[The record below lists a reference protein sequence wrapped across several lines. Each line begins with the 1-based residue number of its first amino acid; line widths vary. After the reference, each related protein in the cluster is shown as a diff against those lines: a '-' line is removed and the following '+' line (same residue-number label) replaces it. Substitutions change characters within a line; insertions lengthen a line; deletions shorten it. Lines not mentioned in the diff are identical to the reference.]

1 MFRRPVVGTVELD
14 QVDRHHWRMVL
25 TVFQVDNNRTDQFG
39 RKVTV
44 CANWRFLFSA
54 FGLFATLISTARAE
68 PNEWEYPVLRGDTL
82 IGIAKRYFVDPAKW
96 ADLQKRNGVRNPYK
110 LQPNS
115 VLRVPI
121 EWLREVPVT
130 ASVAVLQGSASV
142 KRGEENK
149 PIALG
154 DTLLPGDVVQ
164 TGKDSSVALQLVDGS
179 KLLVL
184 KESELKL
191 DRLSSF
197 PKTGMAATELQLA
210 RGRVESQVK
219 KFKGAASRY
228 EIRTPMAQLGVRGT
242 DFRVGVDEG
251 SSSSEVLEGGVKASA
266 NAATVEV
273 QKGFGTR
280 IALGQPPSA
289 PIELLPAPDLSPIP
303 TLVDRTPIRFRWA
316 PSQNATGYRVQIERN
331 QQSDAILDD
340 ALFKTTEASF
350 PDLPDG
356 KYAMRVRAIDA
367 NGLEGYNATR
377 DIIVKARPEP
387 PFLKTPEDKIVVRGE
402 HPEFKWAKV
411 SEAARYHFQL
421 ARDAALSEKIID
433 SHELENTEFAVA
445 KPLAPGEYFWRVA
458 SLRSSGD
465 QGPFGDV
472 QHFTLKAI
480 PVVDGNPVPPQISEK
495 TLTLQWKGGSPGQS
509 YHMQLA
515 RNRDFSPLL
524 KDERLSD
531 PKIEFQR
538 PAAGAIFM
546 RVKAID
552 NDGYEGPFG
561 SPQEIEV
568 APNYPLI
575 KLKADREKAK
585 FTWPAGLEGQKLHV
599 QVARTGHF
607 EPLLLDLITDT
618 TDAEIQRPAGS
629 EFFVRTRR
637 IDSDGYTEEFS
648 KAERFTLSEPF
659 ATLEQPI
666 LEKGKLTFKWT
677 VPLPNQK
684 FRFQVARDAAFNSL
698 VHDITQA
705 ENHLS
710 VKSPGAGR
718 YYLRVA
724 VVDQDGFVAP
734 YGPAQHVDVP
744 RNYWPLLLLLP
755 LLLL

>member
-1 MFRRPVVGTVELD
+1 VA
-14 QVDRHHWRMVL
+14 L
-25 TVFQVDNNRTDQFG
+25 TVFLFHNILTNQSG
-39 RKVTV
+39 RKVTI
-44 CANWRFLFSA
+44 CANKHALFFA
-54 FGLFATLISTARAE
+54 FSFFAALSFPTHADPT
-68 PNEWEYPVLRGDTL
+68 EWEYSVQRGDTL
-82 IGIAKRYFVDPAKW
+82 IGVAKRYFADPGKW
-96 ADLQKRNGVRNPYK
+96 ADLQKLNGVRNPYK
-110 LQPNS
+110 LQLNS

-142 KRGEENK
+142 KRGDEK
-149 PIALG
+149 KSIALG
-154 DTLLPGDVVQ
+154 DSLLPGDIVQ
-164 TGKDSSVALQLVDGS
+164 TDKDSSVVLQLVDGS

-191 DRLSSF
+191 DRLGSF

-219 KFKGAASRY
+219 KFTGAASRY

-289 PIELLPAPDLSPIP
+289 PVELLPAPDLSPIP
-303 TLVDRTPIRFRWA
+303 ALVDRTPIRFRWV
-316 PSQNATGYRVQIERN
+316 PSQNAAAYRVQIEQN
-331 QQSDAILDD
+331 KQSDAILDE

-377 DIIVKARPEP
+377 EIVVKARPEP
-387 PFLKTPEDKIVVRGE
+387 PFLQSPGDKIVVRGDR
-402 HPEFKWAKV
+402 PEFKWAKV
-411 SEAARYHFQL
+411 SEAALYHFQL

-433 SHELENTEFAVA
+433 SHKLENTEFTVA
-445 KPLAPGEYFWRVA
+445 KPLTPGEYYWRVA
-458 SLRSSGD
+458 SLRASGD

-480 PVVDGNPVPPQISEK
+480 PVVDGNPVPPKISEK

-509 YHMQLA
+509 YQLQLA

-524 KDERLSD
+524 KDEHLRE

-552 NDGYEGPFG
+552 SDGYEGPFG
-561 SPQEIEV
+561 SPQEIQV

-575 KLKADREKAK
+575 YLKADRQNAK

-599 QVARTGHF
+599 QVARTSRF
-607 EPLLLDLITDT
+607 EPLLLDTITDA

-659 ATLEQPI
+659 ATLEQPT
-666 LEKGKLTFKWT
+666 LEKSRLTFKWT
-677 VPLPNQK
+677 APLPDQK
-684 FRFQVARDAAFNSL
+684 FRFQVARDAAFNTL
-698 VHDITQA
+698 IHDVTQA
-705 ENHLS
+705 ENQLS

-718 YYLRVA
+718 YYTRVA
-724 VVDQDGFVAP
+724 ILDQDGFIAP
-734 YGPAQHVDVP
+734 YAPTQQFDVP